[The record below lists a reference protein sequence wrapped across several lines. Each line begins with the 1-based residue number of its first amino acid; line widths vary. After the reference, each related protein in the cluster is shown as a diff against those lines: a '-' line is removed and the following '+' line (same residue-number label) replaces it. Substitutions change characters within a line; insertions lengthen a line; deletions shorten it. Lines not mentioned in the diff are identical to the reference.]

1 MSAAFA
7 LYFLDVDV
15 GTGGAR
21 AGVLDASGLTLGLG
35 QLFADDARRI
45 GSELRPVGERV
56 GLHGQRSARELSLVL
71 GIPVGVS
78 VIDAHVGG
86 IALLGGAHPLPDHHG
101 NRSPRADQLA
111 YRREMA

>member
-1 MSAAFA
+1 VSAAFA

-35 QLFADDARRI
+35 QLLANDARR
-45 GSELRPVGERV
+45 
-56 GLHGQRSARELSLVL
+56 
-71 GIPVGVS
+71 
-78 VIDAHVGG
+78 IDAHVGG